1 MFRSNDSQNLNLND
15 IDLDINSIKD
25 NDDYEFKNMLDST
38 LDEKISNII
47 DMHSK
52 KLKIVDSN
60 FNNEQEK
67 IFNIYKVKRERQ
79 IQPKQPNNTNLCFL
93 KYFIDS

>member
-1 MFRSNDSQNLNLND
+1 MFRLNDSQNLNLND

-52 KLKIVDSN
+52 N
-60 FNNEQEK
+60 
-67 IFNIYKVKRERQ
+67 
-79 IQPKQPNNTNLCFL
+79 
-93 KYFIDS
+93 